1 MATLTIRN
9 IPESLHKALRVRA
22 GRHAHSMQAEVRDIL
37 EAAILQRGPL
47 RLGLLLADISRQAT
61 QADATA
67 AAGTPIEHRKRAGA
81 SRAR

>member
-9 IPESLHKALRVRA
+9 IPESLHRALRVRA
-22 GRHAHSMQAEVRDIL
+22 SRHDHSMQAEVRDIL

-47 RLGLLLADISRQAT
+47 RLGSLLADISRQAT

-67 AAGTPIEHRKRAGA
+67 AASAPIEHRKRAGA